1 MVGWGGGGCGATLG
15 TTGTTQAE
23 DIWNRSS
30 VAQGLMWLEM
40 GARSQ
45 QGWAHGACVC
55 APRTGQGAGDPTDLG
70 GLQGRELRVG
80 GEAKRGAAPA
90 LMVTAAGEN
99 PKSPKLEQKLLLGEK
114 YPRCA
119 PELSAKPGSKACP
132 GGWAAPRDG
141 HGHRGEVLGR
151 SQAVP
156 RDRDGPGCCA
166 WLRDG
171 EGWLPRAVYCPGD
184 KAALFSSPGHPE

>member
-1 MVGWGGGGCGATLG
+1 MEQELCGTGPDVAGNGSPEPAGMGTWGL
-15 TTGTTQAE
+15 
-23 DIWNRSS
+23 
-30 VAQGLMWLEM
+30 
-40 GARSQ
+40 
-45 QGWAHGACVC
+45 CVC
-55 APRTGQGAGDPTDLG
+55 PEDRTGCWGSHGSWWASGQRALCWWGS
-70 GLQGRELRVG
+70 
-80 GEAKRGAAPA
+80 EASGAAPA
-90 LMVTAAGEN
+90 LMMTAAGEN

-141 HGHRGEVLGR
+141 HCGEALGR

-156 RDRDGPGCCA
+156 RDRDGPSRCA